1 MAQKKKISMS
11 SSEKR
16 RSLSA
21 SKSKK
26 KLGDKLLN
34 WITDTTEG
42 GVILNVQGENLQ
54 NKSTGISKESKIGV
68 MKQYVSE
75 GAEKKKEKTPK
86 IIPGI
91 SGSSST
97 ITKGKRVT
105 LTKKEEAHKAEV
117 LEEEK
122 TTTEKEIL
130 FAPADSAEI
139 DGEKKYD
146 IPSEKIDEKN
156 RTKPE
161 EKTEEIKESGKED
174 KAISA
179 EKTPVEI
186 GKTYK
191 ITEEKERDVSEE
203 EKIGTEDKTPS
214 KKKKT
219 VELAAKEEIPPTE
232 KRKWIKISGIH
243 ESLKKGSQELSGTIV
258 KPFKSGKTKLRKSA
272 SSIINVSKQPV
283 KSISAFDRKITQSMK
298 KVVSFSDTVIVK
310 NSILKNIKSAD
321 SQITK
326 STKKMIDSILDK
338 LPNINS

>member
-11 SSEKR
+11 CSEKR

-26 KLGDKLLN
+26 KLGDKLLS
-34 WITDTTEG
+34 WIKDTTEG
-42 GVILNVQGENLQ
+42 EVILNVQGENLQ
-54 NKSTGISKESKIGV
+54 DKSAGSSKESKIGV

-75 GAEKKKEKTPK
+75 GIEKKNKKTPEV
-86 IIPGI
+86 IPGI

-97 ITKGKRVT
+97 ITKGKRVMSA
-105 LTKKEEAHKAEV
+105 KEEDK
-117 LEEEK
+117 EK
-122 TTTEKEIL
+122 SIT
-130 FAPADSAEI
+130 
-139 DGEKKYD
+139 
-146 IPSEKIDEKN
+146 
-156 RTKPE
+156 
-161 EKTEEIKESGKED
+161 
-174 KAISA
+174 A

-186 GKTYK
+186 GRTYK
-191 ITEEKERDVSEE
+191 ITVEKEQDVSEE
-203 EKIGTEDKTPS
+203 EKTVSEKKEAVPDVKKEDITKGKKIIRKKSPVRIGLKNHHKLWKSRQRASQEEKISKKDKTLS

-232 KRKWIKISGIH
+232 KRKWMKISGIH
-243 ESLKKGSQELSGTIV
+243 ESLKKGSQKVSGTIV

-283 KSISAFDRKITQSMK
+283 KSISAFDREITQSMK
-298 KVVSFSDTVIVK
+298 KVVSFSDTGIAK

-321 SQITK
+321 TQITK
-326 STKKMIDSILDK
+326 STKKMIDSILDT